1 MQDIYYKAL
10 ISQIGFFSNKKNCL
24 YEKEYIRKNNA
35 RFDRT
40 AHQQVVLG
48 DWVSF
53 VFNDLFFIY
62 GEEYQKKKNARIKCF
77 QGVVVR
83 GQG

>member
-10 ISQIGFFSNKKNCL
+10 ISQIGFFSNKKNSL
-24 YEKEYIRKNNA
+24 YENEYIRKNNA

-62 GEEYQKKKNARIKCF
+62 GEEY
-77 QGVVVR
+77 
-83 GQG
+83 